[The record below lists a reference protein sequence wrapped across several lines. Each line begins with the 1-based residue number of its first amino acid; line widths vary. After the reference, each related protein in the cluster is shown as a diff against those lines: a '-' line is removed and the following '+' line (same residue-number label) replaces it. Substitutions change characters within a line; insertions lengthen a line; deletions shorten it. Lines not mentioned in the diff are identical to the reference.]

1 MTLFHIQTKVKIPQ
15 KTHYKKW
22 IKHIAQ
28 REGRRVGELNVIL
41 CSDEYLLDMNQKYLN
56 HNTYTDIIT
65 FDYSEDN
72 RLSGDIFISTDRV
85 QENASMYNV
94 DFQDELKR
102 VIAHGVLHLCGYKDK
117 TKMEKEKMREME
129 NIVLNEFSKM
139 V

>member
-1 MTLFHIQTKVKIPQ
+1 
-15 KTHYKKW
+15 
-22 IKHIAQ
+22 
-28 REGRRVGELNVIL
+28 
-41 CSDEYLLDMNQKYLN
+41 MNQKYLN

-129 NIVLNEFSKM
+129 NIALNEFSKM